1 VKSAVGEINPEILIQ
16 FQSFKAQIESSL
28 LRERLMATLSG
39 FFGLLAVLLACIGL
53 YGVMSYGVAGRTKE
67 IGIRMALG
75 ADRPKLLW
83 LILRE
88 GLAMVLIGMALGLPA
103 VIAATDLVSSL
114 LFGLPST
121 DPISI
126 SVAALLML
134 LVGTAAGYI
143 PARRATRVDPL
154 ISLRYE

>member
-1 VKSAVGEINPEILIQ
+1 
-16 FQSFKAQIESSL
+16 
-28 LRERLMATLSG
+28 M
-39 FFGLLAVLLACIGL
+39 LAVLLACIGL

-88 GLAMVLIGMALGLPA
+88 GLAMVVIGMAIGLPA
-103 VIAATDLVSSL
+103 VIAATGLVSSL
-114 LFGLPST
+114 LFGLSST

-154 ISLRYE
+154 VSLRYE